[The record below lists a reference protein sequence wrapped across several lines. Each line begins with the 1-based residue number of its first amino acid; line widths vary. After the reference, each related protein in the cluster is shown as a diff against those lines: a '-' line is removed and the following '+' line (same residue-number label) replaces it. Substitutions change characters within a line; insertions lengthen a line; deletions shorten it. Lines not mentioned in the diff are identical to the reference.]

1 MKKYSNQIIVI
12 LTFLMLILVLINKD
26 LVSDSILSSLYI
38 WYNTLVPSMFPMILL
53 SDILITYNTDTIIP
67 KIITKYVSKIF
78 NISNNAVMIFILSL
92 ISGFPSNGIIINKAI
107 TTKVITKEEGNHL
120 LLFCNFANPLFILE
134 TVGSFYLKNNIYSL
148 IILASHISSNI
159 IIGIFFRKKNYT
171 KNNYIIEK
179 HKSQSFDEVLSI
191 SISKSVNVLLTIAGT
206 VTLFL
211 ILTTLITHIFN
222 LSESLTIIIKSTLE
236 MTMALS
242 YLTNLNINDILK
254 VVISS
259 IIVSFS
265 GLSIHLQVMSSLND
279 IKYKNYLLGRIL
291 SSILSGLISFI
302 IMKII
307 L

>member
-1 MKKYSNQIIVI
+1 
-12 LTFLMLILVLINKD
+12 MLILVLINKD

-67 KIITKYVSKIF
+67 KIITKYISKIF

-279 IKYKNYLLGRIL
+279 IKYKSYLLGRIL